1 MAADRG
7 TDGVE
12 VGEDDNPD
20 GIARSLL
27 AAIRKALGLS
37 SLAWWEE
44 AGAGRWRLVA
54 RDGEPRPG
62 EPPEGETTG
71 DLGVAAAAVA
81 QKRALRL
88 DPNPP
93 RALRVPGSTRP
104 LMLAG
109 AAAVPVEGSLFWA
122 DRRESPLADRD
133 LEALIEGAR
142 GLVGLRAQARELR
155 ESRRVAEGLGKA
167 VEGARALLAAQSE
180 ETCLRLLAE
189 SAAHLTGSSLALVC
203 TAGPS
208 DEEGTVR
215 AVFGADAEALSGVRF
230 PVDRGLVGVAL
241 RSGTVVPTS
250 LTRSGTRDGSVLGGP
265 RDLDLD
271 AGDALMVMPVG
282 SPDPLGALVLARGGF
297 RRVGA
302 MHGVRTLCDVAALL
316 VRQFRLR
323 DQVALDALRDGLTGL
338 YNRKALMSLLSEW
351 TAFAVRH
358 QVPLAVLMID
368 ADHFKAVNDRHGH
381 PVGDRVLRMIADTV
395 RATLRESDVAGRY
408 GGEEFAVVLPH
419 TNLEGARQVAER
431 IRRGCEGVHLPLP
444 AGPLTVTVS
453 IGVTT
458 LKPGMRRAEDL
469 VGQADEALYR
479 AKAEGRNR
487 VVCRR

>member
-1 MAADRG
+1 M
-7 TDGVE
+7 
-12 VGEDDNPD
+12 GEDGDP
-20 GIARSLL
+20 GGTGRSLL

-37 SLAWWEE
+37 TLTWWEE
-44 AGAGRWRLVA
+44 AGVGRWRLVA
-54 RDGEPRPG
+54 REGEARPG
-62 EPPEGETTG
+62 DPAEGEVTE
-71 DLGVAAAAVA
+71 DLGVAAAAMT

-93 RALRVPGSTRP
+93 RALRVPGNPRAVP
-104 LMLAG
+104 LAG
-109 AAAVPVEGSLFWA
+109 AAAIPIEGGLFWA
-122 DRRESPLADRD
+122 DRREASLSDRD
-133 LEALIEGAR
+133 LEALVDGALGLAGLR
-142 GLVGLRAQARELR
+142 GLTRDLA
-155 ESRRVAEGLGKA
+155 ESRRVAEGLGQT
-167 VEGARALLAAQSE
+167 VEGARALLAAHSE

-189 SAAHLTGSSLALVC
+189 AAARLTGASLALVC
-203 TAGPS
+203 TVGPS
-208 DEEGTVR
+208 DEEGIVR
-215 AVFGADAEALSGVRF
+215 AQIGAEALSGVRF
-230 PVDRGLVGVAL
+230 PLDRGLVGVAL

-250 LTRSGTRDGSVLGGP
+250 LTRSGSRDREVLGGD

-271 AGDALMVMPVG
+271 PGDALMVMPIG
-282 SPDPLGALVLARGGF
+282 SPESLGALVLARGVF
-297 RRVGA
+297 RWGA
-302 MHGVRTLCDVAALL
+302 SMHGIRTLCDVAALL

-358 QVPLAVLMID
+358 RVPLALLMID

-395 RATLRESDVAGRY
+395 RATLRESDLAGRY

-419 TNLEGARQVAER
+419 TDLEGARQVAER

-444 AGPLTVTVS
+444 TGPLAVTVS

-458 LKPGMRRAEDL
+458 LKPGMRRPEDL